1 MANIKRIENKGGIS
15 YKITVFSG
23 TDTQGKQVRH
33 YRTWRP
39 DPGMTPRQMEKAVQR
54 AAVDFEREL
63 ELGYQADNRQTFS
76 EYAEYVL
83 SLKERAGLKPKTLFE
98 YRAQLVR
105 INAAI
110 GHMKLQDIRPQHLN
124 SFYKNLAEEGVRKS
138 GYRAT
143 AVVDLAATLKEKKW
157 TREKLAQVAGISATT
172 VTLACRRE
180 KIQGTKA
187 EAIAAALEQ
196 PVNKLFTLE
205 QDTSPLA
212 ARSLLAYH
220 RLIHTI
226 LHEAERE
233 MLVVY
238 NAADKATPP
247 KDVKKDPNYFQPEQ
261 ISAILEALDTEPLKW
276 RLITHLLIVTG
287 CRRGEIMGLKWE
299 KVDFDTNQIRIDSA
313 LKYLPDVGIYE
324 GDTKTGNTRTLYLPE
339 ETMQLLRQHKRE
351 CLELRLKNGDRWKD
365 TGYVFVRDDGSPM
378 NPDSIGSWLSKFSE
392 RHGLPHI
399 NPHAFRHTVASV
411 LIANGTDVVTVSK
424 QLGHHKIST
433 TEDFYSHLIEKN
445 KEKAADCIAATLL
458 RRNKA

>member
-1 MANIKRIENKGGIS
+1 MANIRKITGKGGDS
-15 YKITVFSG
+15 YKFTVFSG
-23 TDTQGKQVRH
+23 VDTQGRQVRH
-33 YRTWRP
+33 YRTWKP
-39 DPGMTPRQMEKAVQR
+39 EPGMTARQIEKAVQR
-54 AAVDFEREL
+54 AAMDFEREL
-63 ELGYQADNRQTFS
+63 ELGYQADNRQTFAQ
-76 EYAEYVL
+76 YAEYVL
-83 SLKERAGLKPKTLFE
+83 SLKERAGLKPKTLYE
-98 YRAQLVR
+98 YKAQLVR
-105 INAAI
+105 VNAAI

-124 SFYKNLAEEGVRKS
+124 TFYKNLSESGVRKS

-143 AVVDLAATLKEKKW
+143 AIADLGEILKEKKM
-157 TREKLAQVAGISATT
+157 TREKLAQIAGISATT
-172 VTLACRRE
+172 VTTACRRE

-187 EAIAAALEQ
+187 EQIAAALEM
-196 PVNKLFTLE
+196 PVGKLFDLE
-205 QDTSPLA
+205 QDSTPLSA
-212 ARSLLAYH
+212 KSLLAYH
-220 RLIHTI
+220 RLVHTI

-233 MLVVY
+233 MLVAY

-247 KDVKKDPNYFQPEQ
+247 KDTKKDPNYFQPET
-261 ISAILEALDTEPLKW
+261 ISEILDKLESEPLKW
-276 RLITHLLIVTG
+276 RLATQLLIVTG

-299 KVDFDTNQIRIDSA
+299 KIDFKTNQILIDEA
-313 LKYLPDVGIYE
+313 LKYLPEVGIYS

-339 ETMQLLRQHKRE
+339 ETMQLLRQHRRD
-351 CLELRLKNGDRWKD
+351 CLELRLKNGDRWQD

-378 NPDSIGSWLSKFSE
+378 NPDSIGAWLRKFSD

-458 RRNKA
+458 RRKQA

>member
-1 MANIKRIENKGGIS
+1 MPNIKRIDGKTGVS
-15 YKITVFSG
+15 YKITVYSG
-23 TDTQGKQVRH
+23 TDAQGRQVRH
-33 YRTWRP
+33 YRTWKP
-39 DPGMTPRQMEKAVQR
+39 EPGMTARQIEKAVQR

-63 ELGYQADNRQTFS
+63 ELGFQADCRQTFAQ
-76 EYAEYVL
+76 YAEYVIQ
-83 SLKERAGLKPKTLFE
+83 LKERAGIKPKTLYE

-105 INAAI
+105 VNAAI

-124 SFYKNLAEEGVRKS
+124 SFYKNLAESGVRKS

-143 AVVDLAATLKEKKW
+143 ATVDLGAILKEKKM

-172 VTLACRRE
+172 VTTACRRE
-180 KIQGTKA
+180 KIQGVKA
-187 EAIAAALEQ
+187 EQIASALGMPAE
-196 PVNKLFTLE
+196 KLFEIE
-205 QDTSPLA
+205 QDTTPLSA
-212 ARSLLAYH
+212 KSLLAYH

-233 MLVVY
+233 MLIPY
-238 NAADKATPP
+238 NAASRATPP
-247 KDVKKDPNYFQPEQ
+247 KDIKKDPNYFQPEV
-261 ISAILEALDTEPLKW
+261 IGDILEALEGEPLKW
-276 RLITHLLIVTG
+276 RLATQLLIVTG

-299 KVDFDTNQIRIDSA
+299 KIDFKTNQIRIDEA
-313 LKYLPDVGIYE
+313 LKYLPEVGIYS

-351 CLELRLKNGDRWKD
+351 CLELRLKNGDRWQE

-378 NPDSIGSWLSKFSE
+378 NPDSIGAWLRKFSE

-458 RRNKA
+458 RRKQA

>member
-1 MANIKRIENKGGIS
+1 MANIRKITGKGGDS

-23 TDTQGKQVRH
+23 VDTQGRQVRH
-33 YRTWRP
+33 YRTWKP
-39 DPGMTPRQMEKAVQR
+39 EPGMTARQIEKAVQR

-63 ELGYQADNRQTFS
+63 ELGYQADNRQTFAQ
-76 EYAEYVL
+76 YAEYVL
-83 SLKERAGLKPKTLFE
+83 QLKERAGLKPKTLYE
-98 YRAQLVR
+98 YKAQLVR
-105 INAAI
+105 VNAAI

-124 SFYKNLAEEGVRKS
+124 SFYKNLAESGVRKS

-143 AVVDLAATLKEKKW
+143 AIVDLGEILKEKKMP
-157 TREKLAQVAGISATT
+157 REKLAHAAGISATT
-172 VTLACRRE
+172 VTTACRRE
-180 KIQGTKA
+180 RIQGAKA
-187 EAIAAALEQ
+187 EQIAAALGM
-196 PVNKLFTLE
+196 PLGKLFEIE
-205 QDTSPLA
+205 QDTTPLSA
-212 ARSLLAYH
+212 KSLLAYH

-233 MLVVY
+233 MLVAY

-247 KDVKKDPNYFQPEQ
+247 KDIKKDPNYFQPEV
-261 ISAILEALDTEPLKW
+261 IGEILEALESEPLKW
-276 RLITHLLIVTG
+276 RLATQLLIVTG

-299 KVDFDTNQIRIDSA
+299 KIDFKTNQIRIDEA
-313 LKYLPDVGIYE
+313 LKYLPEVGIYS

-339 ETMQLLRQHKRE
+339 ETMQLLRQHRRE
-351 CLELRLKNGDRWKD
+351 CLEMRLKNGDRWQE

-378 NPDSIGSWLSKFSE
+378 NPDSIGAWLRKFSD

-458 RRNKA
+458 RRKQA

>member
-1 MANIKRIENKGGIS
+1 MANIKKIEGKGGVS

-23 TDTQGKQVRH
+23 TDMQGRQVRH
-33 YRTWRP
+33 YRTWKP
-39 DPGMTPRQMEKAVQR
+39 EPGMTARQMEKAVQR
-54 AAVDFEREL
+54 AAMDFEREL
-63 ELGYQADNRQTFS
+63 ELGYQADNRQTFA

-83 SLKERAGLKPKTLFE
+83 SLKERAGIKPKTLYE

-105 INAAI
+105 VNAAI

-124 SFYKNLAEEGVRKS
+124 SFYKNLAEEGVRKN

-143 AVVDLAATLKEKKW
+143 ATVDLGAILKEKKM
-157 TREKLAQVAGISATT
+157 TREKLAKLAGISATT
-172 VTLACRRE
+172 VTTACRRK
-180 KIQGTKA
+180 KIQGAKA
-187 EAIAAALEQ
+187 EQIAKALEM
-196 PVNKLFTLE
+196 PVSKLFDLE
-205 QDTSPLA
+205 QDTTPLSA
-212 ARSLLAYH
+212 KSLLAYH

-238 NAADKATPP
+238 NAATKATPP
-247 KDVKKDPNYFQPEQ
+247 KDVKKDPNYFQPET
-261 ISAILEALDTEPLKW
+261 ISEILDKLEYEPLKW

-299 KVDFDTNQIRIDSA
+299 KIDFNTNQIRIDSA
-313 LKYLPDVGIYE
+313 LKYLPDVGTYE

-339 ETMQLLRQHKRE
+339 ETMQLLRQHKRD
-351 CLELRLKNGDRWKD
+351 CLELRLKNGDRWQD
-365 TGYVFVRDDGSPM
+365 SGYVFIRDDGSPM
-378 NPDSIGSWLSKFSE
+378 NPDSIGSWLSDFAK
-392 RHGLPHI
+392 RHNLPHI

-433 TEDFYSHLIEKN
+433 TEDFYSHLIEQN

-458 RRNKA
+458 RRKQA

>member
-1 MANIKRIENKGGIS
+1 MANIRKVEGKNGVS

-23 TDTQGKQVRH
+23 TDTQGRQVRH

-39 DPGMTPRQMEKAVQR
+39 DPGMTARQMEKAVQR
-54 AAVDFEREL
+54 AAMDFEREL
-63 ELGYQADNRQTFS
+63 ELGFQADNRQTFA

-83 SLKERAGLKPKTLFE
+83 SLKERAGIKPKTLYE

-110 GHMKLQDIRPQHLN
+110 GHLKLVDIRPQHLN
-124 SFYKNLAEEGVRKS
+124 SFYKNLAEEGVRIS

-143 AVVDLAATLKEKKW
+143 AIVDLGQILKEKKM
-157 TREKLAQVAGISATT
+157 TREKLAQVAGVSATT
-172 VTLACRRE
+172 VTTACRHQ
-180 KIQGTKA
+180 KIQRVKA
-187 EAIAAALEQ
+187 EQIAAALEM
-196 PVNKLFTLE
+196 PVGKLFKLE
-205 QDTSPLA
+205 QDTTPLSA
-212 ARSLLAYH
+212 KSLLAYH

-238 NAADKATPP
+238 NAATKATPP
-247 KDVKKDPNYFQPEQ
+247 KDAKKDPNYFQPEQ
-261 ISAILEALDTEPLKW
+261 IEAILKALDTEPLKW
-276 RLITHLLIVTG
+276 RLATHLLIVTG

-299 KVDFDTNQIRIDSA
+299 KIDFTTNQIRIDSA
-313 LKYLPDVGIYE
+313 LKYLPDMGIYE
-324 GDTKTGNTRTLYLPE
+324 GGTKTGNTRTLYLPE
-339 ETMQLLRQHKRE
+339 ETMRLLRQHRRD

-365 TGYVFVRDDGSPM
+365 TGYVFVRDDGTPM
-378 NPDSIGSWLSKFSE
+378 NPDSIGSWLSKFSA
-392 RHGLPHI
+392 RHNLPHI

-445 KEKAADCIAATLL
+445 KEKAADCIAETLL
-458 RRNKA
+458 RRAKA